1 MGAKVKSIGQRAE
14 ITAAF
19 EEMKEAVF
27 GTDELDR
34 EKKHLQE
41 EMNVVAE
48 LIQQCI
54 AENARIAQNQKEYE
68 KRYNALA
75 ERFDRAKARLSE
87 VEDGIVAKQAQREMM
102 QNLVDTLGAMPDA
115 VDSFDEGAWYALVDY
130 ATVYGRDDI
139 RFTFKNG
146 MEIKA

>member
-1 MGAKVKSIGQRAE
+1 MGAKLKSIGQRAE

-54 AENARIAQNQKEYE
+54 AENARIAQNQAEYE

-75 ERFDRAKARLSE
+75 ERFDRAKARLGE

-102 QNLVDTLGAMPDA
+102 QNLVDTLEGMPDA

-130 ATVYGRDDI
+130 ATVYGRDDV

>member
-1 MGAKVKSIGQRAE
+1 MAKISRIE
-14 ITAAF
+14 P
-19 EEMKEAVF
+19 
-27 GTDELDR
+27 
-34 EKKHLQE
+34 KKKCLQE

-54 AENARIAQNQKEYE
+54 AENAHIAQNQKEYE

-102 QNLVDTLGAMPDA
+102 QNLVDTLERMPDA
-115 VDSFDEGAWYALVDY
+115 VDSFDEGAWYALVDH
-130 ATVYGRDDI
+130 ATVYGRDDV

>member
-1 MGAKVKSIGQRAE
+1 
-14 ITAAF
+14 
-19 EEMKEAVF
+19 
-27 GTDELDR
+27 
-34 EKKHLQE
+34 
-41 EMNVVAE
+41 MNVVAE

-75 ERFDRAKARLSE
+75 ERFDRAKARLGE

-130 ATVYGRDDI
+130 ATVYGRDDV

-146 MEIKA
+146 MEIKV

>member
-1 MGAKVKSIGQRAE
+1 ME
-14 ITAAF
+14 
-19 EEMKEAVF
+19 
-27 GTDELDR
+27 
-34 EKKHLQE
+34 
-41 EMNVVAE
+41 
-48 LIQQCI
+48 IQQCI
-54 AENARIAQNQKEYE
+54 TENTRIAQKQAEYE

-75 ERFDRAKARLSE
+75 ERFDRAKSRLGE
-87 VEDGIVAKQAQREMM
+87 GEDGIVAKQAQREMM

-130 ATVYGRDDI
+130 ATVYGRDDV

>member
-1 MGAKVKSIGQRAE
+1 MGAKLKSIGQRAE

-75 ERFDRAKARLSE
+75 ERFDRAKARIGE

>member
-1 MGAKVKSIGQRAE
+1 MGAKLKSIGQRAE

-54 AENARIAQNQKEYE
+54 AENARVAQNQAEYE

-75 ERFDRAKARLSE
+75 ERFDRAKARLGE

-102 QNLVDTLGAMPDA
+102 QNLVDTLEGMPDA

-130 ATVYGRDDI
+130 ATVYGRDDV

>member
-1 MGAKVKSIGQRAE
+1 MGAKLKSIGQRAE

-54 AENARIAQNQKEYE
+54 AENARVAQNQAEYE

-75 ERFDRAKARLSE
+75 ERFDRAKARLGE

-102 QNLVDTLGAMPDA
+102 QNLVDTLEGMPDA
-115 VDSFDEGAWYALVDY
+115 VDSFDEGAWYALVDH
-130 ATVYGRDDI
+130 AMVYGRDDV

>member
-1 MGAKVKSIGQRAE
+1 
-14 ITAAF
+14 
-19 EEMKEAVF
+19 
-27 GTDELDR
+27 
-34 EKKHLQE
+34 
-41 EMNVVAE
+41 
-48 LIQQCI
+48 
-54 AENARIAQNQKEYE
+54 
-68 KRYNALA
+68 
-75 ERFDRAKARLSE
+75 
-87 VEDGIVAKQAQREMM
+87 MM

>member
-1 MGAKVKSIGQRAE
+1 MGAKLKSIGQRAE

-54 AENARIAQNQKEYE
+54 AENARIAQNQGEYE

-102 QNLVDTLGAMPDA
+102 QNLVDTLEGMPDA

>member
-1 MGAKVKSIGQRAE
+1 VA
-14 ITAAF
+14 
-19 EEMKEAVF
+19 F

-54 AENARIAQNQKEYE
+54 AENARIAQNQGEYE

-102 QNLVDTLGAMPDA
+102 QNLVDTLEGMPDA

>member
-1 MGAKVKSIGQRAE
+1 MGAKLKSIGQRAE

-54 AENARIAQNQKEYE
+54 AENARIAQNQGEYE

-75 ERFDRAKARLSE
+75 ERFDRAKARLGE

-102 QNLVDTLGAMPDA
+102 QNLVDTLERMPDV
-115 VDSFDEGAWYALVDY
+115 VDSFDEGAWYALVNH
-130 ATVYGRDDI
+130 ATVYGRDDV